1 MPKHG
6 VKEARAISA
15 GTDEPSR
22 RRLSRQ
28 DRYRQLIEVAWR
40 IVRESGTDALTLGS
54 LAEQAGIAKPVVYD
68 HFATRNGLL
77 AALYGEFDMQ
87 QNALID
93 AAIENSEPT
102 LAGRASVI
110 AGSYVDCVLAQGRE
124 LPGVSAALAGSPE
137 LESLKRESEAAFL
150 QKCRALLAPFAPGKD
165 IGVAGLRAMLGAAE
179 ALSYA
184 AAMDEIS
191 ASQAKEELLETIL
204 GMVSRQ
210 KRPAARRAAGRPV
223 A

>member
-6 VKEARAISA
+6 VKHRVEDRHGSA
-15 GTDEPSR
+15 DAGEPKR

-93 AAIENSEPT
+93 AAIENSQPT
-102 LAGRASVI
+102 LNGRASVI
-110 AGSYVDCVLAQGRE
+110 AGSYVDCVLALGRE

-137 LESLKRESEAAFL
+137 LESLKRESEAVFL

-165 IGVAGLRAMLGAAE
+165 VGVAGLRAMLGAAE

-184 AAMDEIS
+184 AAMNEIS
-191 ASQAKEELLETIL
+191 ALQAKQELLETIIA
-204 GMVSRQ
+204 MVSRQ
-210 KRPAARRAAGRPV
+210 KRATSRRSAAV
-223 A
+223 

>member
-1 MPKHG
+1 MPRRG
-6 VKEARAISA
+6 IKEADA
-15 GTDEPSR
+15 GADAGPKR
-22 RRLSRQ
+22 RRLPRQ
-28 DRYRQLIEVAWR
+28 ERYRQLIEVAWR

-54 LAEQAGIAKPVVYD
+54 LAEQAGVAKPVVYD

-77 AALYGEFDMQ
+77 AALYSEFDLQ

-93 AAIENSEPT
+93 AAIQASEST
-102 LAGRASVI
+102 LEGRASVI

-137 LESLKRESEAAFL
+137 LEGLKRESEAAFL
-150 QKCRALLAPFAPGKD
+150 EKCRALLAPFAPGKD
-165 IGVAGLRAMLGAAE
+165 IGLAGLRAMLGAAE

-184 AAMDEIS
+184 AAVDEIS
-191 ASQAKEELLETIL
+191 ASQAKQELLETIVA
-204 GMVSRQ
+204 MVSRQ
-210 KRPAARRAAGRPV
+210 KRPGSRRRAA

>member
-1 MPKHG
+1 MPRRG
-6 VKEARAISA
+6 IKEADA
-15 GTDEPSR
+15 GADAGPKR
-22 RRLSRQ
+22 RRLPRQ
-28 DRYRQLIEVAWR
+28 ERYRQLIEVAWR

-54 LAEQAGIAKPVVYD
+54 LAVQAGVAKPVVYD

-77 AALYGEFDMQ
+77 AALYCEFDLQ

-93 AAIENSEPT
+93 AAIQASEST

-110 AGSYVDCVLAQGRE
+110 AGSYVDCVLAQHE

-137 LESLKRESEAAFL
+137 LEGLKRESEAAFL
-150 QKCRALLAPFAPGKD
+150 EKCRVLLAPFAPGKD

-184 AAMDEIS
+184 AAVDEIS
-191 ASQAKEELLETIL
+191 ESQAKQELLETIVA
-204 GMVSRQ
+204 MVSRQ
-210 KRPAARRAAGRPV
+210 KRPGSRRRAA

>member
-1 MPKHG
+1 MPKPG
-6 VKEARAISA
+6 VKEEMHG
-15 GTDEPSR
+15 GTDADEPRR

-93 AAIENSEPT
+93 AAVENSEPT
-102 LAGRASVI
+102 LNGRASVI
-110 AGSYVDCVLAQGRE
+110 AGSYVDCVLALGRE

-137 LESLKRESEAAFL
+137 LDSLKRESETAFL

-165 IGVAGLRAMLGAAE
+165 VGVAGLRAMLGAAE
-179 ALSYA
+179 ALSCA

-191 ASQAKEELLETIL
+191 ALQAKQELLETIVA
-204 GMVSRQ
+204 MVSRQ
-210 KRPAARRAAGRPV
+210 KRVGARRSAG